1 MYCLCIYCFL
11 VLMMYLM
18 VAAFDSC
25 KCQFKHI
32 LLYKPDTPWPVHPGD
47 SYTLWAMRVPGPNE
61 RPTTACILSPKRSQT
76 SRISSNQPSS
86 NVDVTNGRRASCEI
100 WRSFALTRIG
110 QSKLQT
116 FAHPIFFSCMVLVL
130 ASGRSQGNL
139 LPADKIS
146 RDLTGAKGARL
157 MEHDLVSKNRSN
169 DSRPIQSSVTQVH
182 GNYSQNQRQ
191 CAVPVPNART
201 PLGVEATKA
210 RSHPPCK
217 DQCEFMEV
225 VIVW

>member
-1 MYCLCIYCFL
+1 
-11 VLMMYLM
+11 
-18 VAAFDSC
+18 
-25 KCQFKHI
+25 
-32 LLYKPDTPWPVHPGD
+32 
-47 SYTLWAMRVPGPNE
+47 
-61 RPTTACILSPKRSQT
+61 
-76 SRISSNQPSS
+76 
-86 NVDVTNGRRASCEI
+86 
-100 WRSFALTRIG
+100 
-110 QSKLQT
+110 
-116 FAHPIFFSCMVLVL
+116 MVLVL

-146 RDLTGAKGARL
+146 RDLKGAKGARL

-217 DQCEFMEV
+217 DQCEFMELV
-225 VIVW
+225 LSM